1 MLDFIIEVSVLSGGL
16 VPVLALVLLISLAV
30 IIERWWYIAKV
41 VKIGDAIEHDI
52 LLVKYQSVEQ
62 LQQVAKHYEGSP
74 QANVV
79 KAAVAS
85 RGESAEDMERHIEE
99 ALLWELPK
107 LDKNLW
113 VLDTGVTLGPL
124 LGLFGTVIG
133 MIQAFGAIGNHG
145 VSNPNAI
152 TGGIGHALIATAGG
166 LLIAI
171 FAVGFLNYFNKR
183 IRLTVNQLELV
194 KTMLINRLHGGGV
207 DHAVLQGKKAA
218 ASNVASG
225 TNVAAQGA

>member
-1 MLDFIIEVSVLSGGL
+1 MLDFIIEVSILSGGL
-16 VPVLALVLLISLAV
+16 VPLLALVLLIALAV
-30 IIERWWYIAKV
+30 IIERWWYIARV

-52 LLVKYQSVEQ
+52 LLVKYQSIEQ

-85 RGESAEDMERHIEE
+85 RGESAEAMERHIEE
-99 ALLWELPK
+99 ALMWELPK

-113 VLDTGVTLGPL
+113 VLDTAVTLGPL

-133 MIQAFGAIGNHG
+133 MIESFGAIGNHG

-152 TGGIGHALIATAGG
+152 TGGIGHALVATAGG
-166 LLIAI
+166 LMVAI
-171 FAVGFLNYFNKR
+171 TSVGFLNYFNKR
-183 IRLTVNQLELV
+183 IRLTINQLELV
-194 KTMLINRLHGGGV
+194 KMMLINRLHGGGI
-207 DHAVLQGKKAA
+207 DHAVAQGQKP
-218 ASNVASG
+218 VAS
-225 TNVAAQGA
+225 TAKVNVAAQGV